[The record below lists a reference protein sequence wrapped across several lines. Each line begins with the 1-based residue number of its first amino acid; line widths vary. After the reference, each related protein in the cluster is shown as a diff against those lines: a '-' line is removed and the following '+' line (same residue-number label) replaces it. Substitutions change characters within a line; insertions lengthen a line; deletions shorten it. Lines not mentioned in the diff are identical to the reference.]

1 MGGSFR
7 PLRAPG
13 VSGIDRFYTGRV
25 GLGIL
30 KLLTSGG
37 GFIWWIIDAILFGTQ
52 SGRDRQGRRIA

>member
-1 MGGSFR
+1 M
-7 PLRAPG
+7 
-13 VSGIDRFYTGRV
+13 DRFYTGRV